1 MTSQSEDA
9 GYSRPAKLLHW
20 AVVALLIGQFIVA
33 WTMPSMRRDTQPD
46 TLINLHF
53 SFGTL
58 IALVA
63 AVRLGWRMGHGAPP
77 PASGLSSWQVHSARV
92 VHGLLYAL
100 LFVVP
105 ILGWI
110 DASWRGMSVKLF
122 GLALPKLIA
131 TRAPGWNWTGDV
143 HGLLANY
150 VLLALVGL
158 HVAAALYH
166 HFICRDGVLQRMLPV
181 RWRVG

>member
-1 MTSQSEDA
+1 MAKTSE
-9 GYSRPAKLLHW
+9 GTHYTGTAKLLHW
-20 AVVALLIGQFIVA
+20 AVVALLIAQFIVA
-33 WTMPSMRRDTQPD
+33 WTMPSMRRGTQPD
-46 TLINLHF
+46 TLISLHF

-63 AVRLGWRMGHGAPP
+63 ALRLGWRMGHGAPGP
-77 PASGLSSWQVHSARV
+77 VDGLPSWQVNSARV

-100 LFVVP
+100 LFAVP

-110 DASWRGMSVKLF
+110 NASWRGMTVKLF
-122 GLALPKLIA
+122 GLELPKLIA

-166 HFICRDGVLQRMLPV
+166 RFICRDGVLQRMLPV
-181 RWRVG
+181 R